1 MAQAELPNS
10 DAAIIAR
17 VIQPDHDDL
26 PPTAARALLKFG
38 FPVADRERMHE
49 LAVKNQ
55 DGTLTKAEQRE
66 LDSYCRIGRLLDLL
80 GAKARLSLK
89 KHGRHA

>member
-1 MAQAELPNS
+1 MPRTQLPNHE
-10 DAAIIAR
+10 AAILTR

-26 PPTAARALLKFG
+26 SPAAARALLKFD
-38 FPVADRERMHE
+38 FPAEDRERMHE

-55 DGTLTKAEQRE
+55 AGKLTAAERHE
-66 LDSYCRIGRLLDLL
+66 LDGYLRIGRLLDLL

-89 KHGRHA
+89 KHGHYA